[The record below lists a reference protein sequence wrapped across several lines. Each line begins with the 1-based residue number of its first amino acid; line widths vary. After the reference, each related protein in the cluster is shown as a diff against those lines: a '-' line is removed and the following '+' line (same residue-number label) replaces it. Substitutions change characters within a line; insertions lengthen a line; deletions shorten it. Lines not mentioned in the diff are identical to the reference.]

1 MAEDKPDKESQ
12 TEEPTEH
19 KLRQAEEKGN
29 LPFSRELP
37 IFTGLIGFSLIIAF
51 IALPAFSDLSVFL
64 LQLIERPQDWNL
76 TRGEDFKDLMLI
88 VGTQI
93 GMALSPILAII
104 MLAGLV
110 ASMAQHAPR
119 FVGERIR
126 PKFSRISLK
135 SGFSRIYS
143 KSGLVEFLKSVIKLI
158 GVSLIVYLVFFRN
171 NNIFI
176 DVLLTDAAYLP
187 EYIRDELGRLII
199 ANTVGVVVIAAFDLV
214 WSRFSWRR
222 NLRMSKQEIKDEHKQ
237 MEGNPMVK
245 ARMRSLGRDRARR
258 QMIANVP
265 KATVI
270 IANPTHFSVALR
282 YNPPQDAAPVV
293 IAKGQDIIALKIR
306 EIAQKHQIPVI
317 ENVTLARGLY
327 KQAKIDQMI
336 NPEFYQAVAEI
347 IRYINNNSYHRLS

>member
-1 MAEDKPDKESQ
+1 MAEEKPDKESQ

-37 IFTGLIGFSLIIAF
+37 IFAGLISFSLIVSFVAM
-51 IALPAFSDLSVFL
+51 PAMTDLSAFL
-64 LQLIERPQDWNL
+64 LRLIERPQDWRLN
-76 TRGEDFKDLMLI
+76 GAEDFRNLMTI
-88 VGTQI
+88 VASEI
-93 GMALSPILAII
+93 GLALAPILGLI
-104 MLAGLV
+104 MIAGLV
-110 ASMAQHAPR
+110 ASMMQHAPR

-126 PKFSRISLK
+126 PKFSRISPA

-143 KSGLVEFLKSVIKLI
+143 KSGFVEFLKSVVKLV
-158 GVSLIVYLVFFRN
+158 GVSMIVYLVFFRGN
-171 NNIFI
+171 SVFI
-176 DVLLTDAAYLP
+176 DSLLTDTAYLP

-199 ANTVGVVVIAAFDLV
+199 ANTVGVVVIAGFDLV

-245 ARMRSLGRDRARR
+245 ARMRSIGRDRARR

-293 IAKGQDIIALKIR
+293 VAKGQDIIALKIR
-306 EIAQKHQIPVI
+306 EIADEHQIPII
-317 ENVTLARGLY
+317 ENVTLARALY
-327 KQAKIDQMI
+327 KQTKIEQMI
-336 NPEFYQAVAEI
+336 DPEFYQAVAEI
-347 IRYINNNSYHRLS
+347 IRYINDNSYHRLS

>member
-37 IFTGLIGFSLIIAF
+37 IFVGLIGFSLIVSF
-51 IALPAFSDLSVFL
+51 VALPAFSDLASFL
-64 LQLIERPQDWNL
+64 LQLIERPQDWHL
-76 TRGEDFKDLMLI
+76 TRAEDFKNLMLI
-88 VGTQI
+88 VATKVGT
-93 GMALSPILAII
+93 ALAPILIII
-104 MLAGLV
+104 MLGGLV
-110 ASMAQHAPR
+110 ASMIQHAPR

-126 PKFSRISLK
+126 PKFSRISPAG
-135 SGFSRIYS
+135 GFSRIYS
-143 KSGLVEFLKSVIKLI
+143 KSGLVEFLKSLVKLI
-158 GVSLIVYLVFFRN
+158 GVSLIVYLIFFHGN
-171 NNIFI
+171 TIFI
-176 DVLLTDAAYLP
+176 TALLTEGAYLP
-187 EYIRDELGRLII
+187 HYIHDEISRLII

-245 ARMRSLGRDRARR
+245 ARMRSIGRDRARR
-258 QMIANVP
+258 QMMANVP
-265 KATVI
+265 KATLI

-282 YNPPQDAAPVV
+282 YAPPQDSAPVV
-293 IAKGQDIIALKIR
+293 IAKGQDLIALKIR
-306 EIAQKHQIPVI
+306 EIAAAHHIPVI
-317 ENVTLARGLY
+317 ENVTLARALY

-336 NPEFYQAVAEI
+336 DPEFYQAVAEI
-347 IRYINNNSYHRLS
+347 IRYINNNSYHRLA